1 MNSEFPNPEAIGVSG
16 PLFGRLNT
24 TTAHTPSFLYQIYQ
38 CLLLAGMA
46 VASYWLIS
54 HFVLQSVEVVG
65 PSMIPT
71 LHNADHYFLNRW
83 LYYVHTPQRSDIV
96 VVKDP
101 DGTYA
106 VKRII
111 ATPGESVYFKKGRVY
126 VNGRELLE
134 PYLAAGMKTFTG
146 ARANDLF
153 IMCGKDQYFVMGDNR
168 NNSSDSH
175 SWGPVSVKSI
185 IGKAWVSYWP
195 PQVIGFIPTY
205 SYAAAQ

>member
-1 MNSEFPNPEAIGVSG
+1 MNSEFPNPGAIGVSG
-16 PLFGRLNT
+16 PLFGRINT
-24 TTAHTPSFLYQIYQ
+24 STAHTPSFLYQIYQ

-54 HFVLQSVEVVG
+54 HFVLQSVEVLG
-65 PSMIPT
+65 PSMTPT

-83 LYYVHTPQRSDIV
+83 LYYVHSPKHSDIV

-101 DGTYA
+101 TDGTYA

-126 VNGRELLE
+126 VNGRELME
-134 PYLAAGMKTFTG
+134 PYLAAGMRTFTG
-146 ARANDLF
+146 QRANDLF

-168 NNSSDSH
+168 NCSLDSRAY
-175 SWGPVSVKSI
+175 GPILRQNILGAI
-185 IGKAWVSYWP
+185 IR
-195 PQVIGFIPTY
+195 
-205 SYAAAQ
+205 